1 MAKHHTRAK
10 SAKGKGKPGL
20 FGLGGG
26 GGGRG
31 KDFFGLKQQIV
42 KGLDNNTIYMGA
54 GGIVLVGGV
63 VMMGAMGI
71 IPIPGFG
78 NASTATVNVYPANVK
93 TGDLV
98 TFEGDFRGVSGGMVT
113 LYTAYIAVF
122 EDTGNKVYDSTLGMF
137 VSHYKVQVPTANY
150 RDGSYTVVV
159 SDKPISGPAG
169 VTPNPVTGVAALNTT
184 TPPQTVAAPSVGGA
198 PVTLT

>member
-1 MAKHHTRAK
+1 MAKRHARAHG
-10 SAKGKGKPGL
+10 SKGKPGIIRL
-20 FGLGGG
+20 
-26 GGGRG
+26 GGRG
-31 KDFFGLKQQIV
+31 KDFFGFKQQIL
-42 KGLDNNTIYMGA
+42 KGVDNNTIYMGA
-54 GGIVLVGGV
+54 GGVVLIGAV
-63 VMMGAMGI
+63 VTAAAAGL
-71 IPIPGFG
+71 IPIPGLG
-78 NASTATVNVYPANVK
+78 NAATATVNVYPANVK

-98 TFEGDFRGVSGGMVT
+98 TFEGDFRGLGGGMVT

-137 VSHYKVQVPTANY
+137 VSHYKVQVNTANY

-159 SDKPISGPAG
+159 SDKPISAPAG

-184 TPPQTVAAPSVGGA
+184 TPPQTIAAPSVGGA